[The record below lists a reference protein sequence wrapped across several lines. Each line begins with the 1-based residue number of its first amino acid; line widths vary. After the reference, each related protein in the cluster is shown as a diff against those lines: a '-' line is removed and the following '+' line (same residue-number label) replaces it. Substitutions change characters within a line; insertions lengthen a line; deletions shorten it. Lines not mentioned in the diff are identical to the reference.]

1 MSRDRPYRS
10 SLREEQ
16 ALQTRLR
23 IRQAARELFATRGFT
38 STTIHEIAKSAGVAP
53 ATIYATYESK
63 AGIVVAMLEDL
74 EGEAGLGPQLEAVF
88 AEPDPHRQLRA
99 YVAVHCDLF
108 TKGSDILRAAL
119 RALEDPHVAALAEA
133 GDGHR
138 RQVIDALIAKWQEAG
153 ALRPGL
159 TRQQAADHLWLL
171 TTVEGFLNAVDR
183 LGWKPRTYQT
193 WLGEVAEREILE
205 RAQ

>member
-1 MSRDRPYRS
+1 MSSERSYHS
-10 SLREEQ
+10 SLRKEQ

-23 IRQAARELFATRGFT
+23 IRQAARELFATHGFT
-38 STTIHEIAKSAGVAP
+38 ATTVGEIAKSAGVSS

-74 EGEAGLGPQLEAVF
+74 EGEANLPLQLEAVF
-88 AEPDPHRQLRA
+88 SEPDPRRQLRT
-99 YVAVHCDLF
+99 YVAAHCDLF

-119 RALEDPHVAALAEA
+119 RALEDPDVAALAEA

-138 RQVIDALIAKWQEAG
+138 RQVIDALTATWQKAG

-159 TRQQAADHLWLL
+159 TRRKAADRLWLL

-183 LGWKPRTYQT
+183 LGWSPRRYET
-193 WLGEVAEREILE
+193 WLGDLTEREILGL
-205 RAQ
+205 